1 MNKIVTLIILFL
13 LGGCKVNSQNTGN
26 KVNSPSYK
34 SDSIIRWGNYKLDES
49 IMPLSEVK
57 NKYLVKGGKLY
68 NRFEN
73 SVVSDITIQFITDGN
88 EAEDVYIKNGVPIN
102 SYYEKKH
109 NIMDWRLINYSET
122 GNLNG
127 VFVVANYETQFK
139 NGFGIW
145 KNYYYKN
152 FKSLSEASFQ
162 LREEGE
168 VKNNFKIGE
177 WKYYNKEG
185 KLEKTKTY
193 TLNDSIDVRFP
204 QCIFNNTEPCN

>member
-162 LREEGE
+162 LRE
-168 VKNNFKIGE
+168 
-177 WKYYNKEG
+177 
-185 KLEKTKTY
+185 
-193 TLNDSIDVRFP
+193 
-204 QCIFNNTEPCN
+204 